1 MAKGKKIRVLIADR
15 RAVLRLGLEQLL
27 SREPDV
33 SVVGQTDGGRQTLK
47 MVSELKPAILL
58 LGLLPDGMA
67 EMEVLRDVQ
76 RKCSATRVIV
86 LHSLDNEEDAVKAVR
101 LGTMGILHRES
112 TVRNLTECIR
122 RTEAGGDCVDAHLT
136 RAASQPA
143 AAAVI
148 PTTLPQNASP
158 LSHRERQVVDLV
170 SQGFKNREIAQ
181 RMFISE
187 QTVKNHLHNIFDKV
201 GVSDRLELA
210 LYAIHKST
218 QPEE

>member
-33 SVVGQTDGGRQTLK
+33 SVVGQADGGRQTLK

-67 EMEVLRDVQ
+67 EMDLLRDVQ
-76 RKCSATRVIV
+76 RKCSATRVIL
-86 LHSLDNEEDAVKAVR
+86 LHSLDNEEDAVQAVR
-101 LGTMGILHRES
+101 LGTTGILPRQA
-112 TVRNLTECIR
+112 TVRNLTDCIR
-122 RTEAGGDCVDAHLT
+122 KAEAGGVCVDAHLT
-136 RAASQPA
+136 TAASHPA
-143 AAAVI
+143 AAAII
-148 PTTLPQNASP
+148 PNSLPQDASP
-158 LSHRERQVVDLV
+158 LSLRERQVVGLV

-187 QTVKNHLHNIFDKV
+187 QTVKNHMHNIFDKV